1 MSVELL
7 GVVVLLIPLA
17 AALLTSRVRDA
28 GLAHAIGAI
37 AMAACTLFAVV
48 LAIDVVGSGVA
59 VQGPHLR
66 WLELGAFEL
75 GAGTF
80 VDPLGAVMAVIVTAL
95 ATLVLVF
102 DAWYLRGDPLA
113 ARFPW
118 QLCGFAFAMLG
129 VVLADNL
136 LMAFVAWELVGLGSY
151 LLIGFWFHK
160 PAASDDPEYQ
170 RIKGAGARG
179 VIETGLSPSFAQQKA
194 FVMNRV
200 GDAGFLLGIGVVL
213 VASLANGQ
221 RDPLSWSS
229 IAQLAANGGGNATL
243 FGLSGSALLTLA
255 ALGVFCGAIAK
266 SAQFPLHPW
275 LPDAMQGPT
284 TASSIIH
291 AATMVAAGVF
301 LVARCEALFT
311 TTALDVVGWIGGITC
326 LLAAAI
332 ACVQWDL
339 KAVLAYSTI
348 SQLGLMFVGLGAGPD
363 AGGRAAGIAH
373 LFTHA
378 GFKCLLFLCAG
389 AVIHACAGHQ
399 DLARLGGLRKRMP
412 ITAITSL
419 LAVLA
424 ITGAPFTSGAF
435 SKDGVLAAAL
445 AHATSAGG
453 IAYGPLVLAVFGS
466 LLTAIY
472 MFRWW
477 LRLFAGEARV
487 PECSE
492 HAHDPARAASL
503 VLLVLAPFA
512 LGLPWTI
519 GGWLE
524 SALSGAHAP
533 TDALVDAHH
542 TATWIA
548 TALFVTG
555 AAIAFVLFAP
565 RSGLG
570 VALAHRLCALH
581 VACSELLW
589 IDRIQDKAVASGLG
603 RGLARITARLDLGD
617 AKRLGSLDHDRQAHL
632 RDVTSIDGLIDGLGH
647 GLSRIGSAGAVVHGG
662 RFGVYVA
669 VAAIA
674 ALAVLF
680 AVLAG

>member
-1 MSVELL
+1 MSVEVLS
-7 GVVVLLIPLA
+7 VVVLLIPLA
-17 AALLTSRVRDA
+17 AAALTARIRHSD
-28 GLAHAIGAI
+28 LAHAIGAV
-37 AMAACTLFAVV
+37 AMAACTVLAVV
-48 LAIDVVGSGVA
+48 VAIDVVGRGVA

-66 WLELGAFEL
+66 WLELGAFELGGFEL

-118 QLCGFAFAMLG
+118 QLCGFAFAMLA

-136 LMAFVAWELVGLGSY
+136 LMAFVGWELVGLGSY

-160 PAASDDPEYQ
+160 PAASDDAEYQ
-170 RIKGAGARG
+170 RNKGAGARG
-179 VIETGLSPSFAQQKA
+179 VIEASLSPSFAQQKA

-200 GDAGFLLGIGVVL
+200 GDAGFLLGIGIVL
-213 VASLANGQ
+213 VAALANGQ

-229 IAQLAANGGGNATL
+229 LATLAAGGT
-243 FGLSGSALLTLA
+243 SEALLTLA

-348 SQLGLMFVGLGAGPD
+348 SQLGLMFVGLGAGPE

-412 ITAITSL
+412 ITAIASL

-424 ITGAPFTSGAF
+424 ISGAPLTSGAF

-445 AHATSAGG
+445 AHATASGG
-453 IAYGPLVLAVFGS
+453 LAYGPLVLAVIGS

-477 LRLFAGEARV
+477 LRLFAGDARV
-487 PECSE
+487 PDCSA
-492 HAHDPARAASL
+492 HAHDPARSASV
-503 VLLVLAPFA
+503 VLLVMAPFT
-512 LGLPWTI
+512 LGLPWTF

-524 SALSGAHAP
+524 TALSGTRVPGA
-533 TDALVDAHH
+533 ALAEAHH

-555 AAIAFVLFAP
+555 TLVAFVLFAP

-570 VALAHRLCALH
+570 ALLARRLRAVH
-581 VACSELLW
+581 AACSELFW
-589 IDRIQDKAVASGLG
+589 IDRIQDRVVARGLG
-603 RGLARITARLDLGD
+603 RGLARIIARLDLGD
-617 AKRLGSLDHDRQAHL
+617 GARITSL
-632 RDVTSIDGLIDGLGH
+632 DGLIDGLGR
-647 GLSRIGSAGAVVHGG
+647 GLTRIGGAGSLVHAG
-662 RFGVYVA
+662 RLGVYVA

-674 ALAVLF
+674 VTAVLF
-680 AVLAG
+680 AVLAP